1 MAKLNMFNFITL
13 NGFYKGLHEDI
24 SWHKH
29 GYQEAAFS
37 EKSAQGDGIL
47 LFGRVTYQMMAGYWP
62 TPAAKQNM
70 PSTAAG
76 MSKAEKIVFSRTLT
90 EADWENTRIVKS
102 DLIEE
107 VQKLKQ
113 GDKNITILGSGSIV
127 SQLAEHNLID
137 TYQIMLDPVAIGKG
151 TSIFSNISNELHLE
165 LTGTETFKSGV
176 VLLNYKSKIAPHQAG
191 S

>member
-13 NGFYKGLHEDI
+13 NGFYKGADEDI

-29 GYQEAAFS
+29 GYQESQFS
-37 EKSAQGDGIL
+37 EKSAQANGIL
-47 LFGRVTYQMMAGYWP
+47 LFGRVTYQMMASYWP

-70 PSTAAG
+70 PATAEG
-76 MSKAEKIVFSRTLT
+76 MTKAEKIVFSKTLT
-90 EADWENTRIVKS
+90 DADWGNTRIVKTG
-102 DLIEE
+102 LIEE

-113 GDKNITILGSGSIV
+113 GSKPITILGSGSIV

-165 LTGTETFKSGV
+165 LIGTETFKSGV
-176 VLLNYKSKIAPHQAG
+176 VLLSYKSKADPTHQ
-191 S
+191 